1 MKLYKY
7 STMSMTGN
15 SDPYILFSNLRKHY
29 DNIAY
34 YNPFNEN
41 YIGKKGDSAVDPLDA
56 IKIDN
61 KLK

>member
-7 STMSMTGN
+7 TTMSMTGN
-15 SDPYILFSNLRKHY
+15 VDPYILFRNLSKHY
-29 DNIAY
+29 DNISY

-41 YIGKKGDSAVDPLDA
+41 YIGKKGDPALDPLDA